1 MGNDLKGA
9 GGIPIAVRVGRAEAG
24 LTNPCHTKMGAGG
37 RFMSQVQGFYDS
49 HVQYEWE
56 RLERHPM
63 EFAITMK
70 ALAEHLPT
78 PPCTVLDVGGG
89 PGRYAIALTR
99 QGYRV
104 TLFDLSANCLEF
116 ARRKVLEAGLTLGGI
131 VHGNAL
137 DLGVFADR
145 SFDAVLLMGPMYH
158 LLSPEDRARSLAEA
172 HRVMKPGGVLGVAF
186 INRYATILT
195 HQPQWVVS
203 NLKPVRE
210 EVKTGIRG
218 TDGRFTASFSIHPAE
233 VPLLCAHAGFAYVE
247 MVAGEGIA
255 AHTEGEASQLTGT
268 DWQEWVELNYQ
279 LARDPALHGAA
290 VHLFAVARKE

>member
-1 MGNDLKGA
+1 MN
-9 GGIPIAVRVGRAEAG
+9 
-24 LTNPCHTKMGAGG
+24 
-37 RFMSQVQGFYDS
+37 QVEDFYDS

-63 EFAITMK
+63 EFAVTMR

-89 PGRYAIALTR
+89 PGRYAIALAR

-116 ARRKVLEAGLTLGGI
+116 AGRKVSESGLALSGI

-137 DLGVFADR
+137 DLGVLADR

-158 LLSPEDRARSLAEA
+158 LLSPEDRSRSLAEA
-172 HRVMKPGGVLGVAF
+172 HRVLKPGGVLGAAF

-195 HQPQWVVS
+195 HRPQWVVS
-203 NLKPVRE
+203 NLIQVRE
-210 EVKTGIRG
+210 ELKTGIRR
-218 TDGRFTASFSIHPAE
+218 TDEHFTASFSIHPAE
-233 VPLLCAHAGFAYVE
+233 VPLLFAQTGFSYVE

-268 DWQEWVELNYQ
+268 DWQEWVDLNYR

-290 VHLFAVARKE
+290 VHLFALARKQTA